1 VKEAVRNFL
10 VGLTSIIALLGLVA
24 LLLLFGE
31 LDRFVHPRYLLTI
44 NTDHAAGLRPGS
56 SVELNGVP
64 IGVVDEI
71 LVQEHAKYPVRVR
84 ALIDHDVSIAATAE
98 PFAAA
103 SLLGGASV
111 LQIQMAPIEDDTRFL
126 PHDGTASISAPI
138 RFELVEQINKE
149 LDARMEGIEEALD
162 RFKALSTTYE
172 QVGKN
177 LNELLGPQDEAAL
190 AEGEP
195 PNLRAAVTKLYE
207 VLDTAEQALALAR
220 DWLGDEQMRADARAA
235 VENAGTLIE
244 KASDTLDRFTELAGE
259 LEGDADDLVKRLL
272 PVADELAVTL
282 EKIRRLTIL
291 ATEGEGTVALLL
303 NNPDL
308 YLSLEDAAT
317 RLEAALREVQ
327 LFIQKAKAEG
337 LPINY

>member
-1 VKEAVRNFL
+1 MREAVRNFL
-10 VGLTSIIALLGLVA
+10 VGLTSIIALLALAA

-64 IGVVDEI
+64 IGVVDAI

-84 ALIDHDVSIAATAE
+84 ALIDQDVSIATTAE

-126 PHDGTASISAPI
+126 PHDDTASISAPI
-138 RFELVEQINKE
+138 RFELIEQINKE
-149 LDARMEGIEEALD
+149 LDARMAGVEEALT
-162 RFKALSTTYE
+162 RFNALSQTYE
-172 QVGKN
+172 EVGKN
-177 LNELLGPQDEAAL
+177 LNELLGPQDETAL
-190 AEGEP
+190 AEGEA
-195 PNLRAAVTKLYE
+195 PNLRTAVAKLYE

-220 DWLGDEQMRADARAA
+220 DWLGDEQMRADAKAA
-235 VENAGTLIE
+235 VENAGTLID
-244 KASDTLDRFTELAGE
+244 KASDTLDRFTQLAGE
-259 LEGDADDLVKRLL
+259 LEGDADELVKRLL

-282 EKIRRLTIL
+282 EEIRRLTKL

-308 YLSLEDAAT
+308 YNSLEDAAT
-317 RLEAALREVQ
+317 RLDEALREVQ
-327 LFIQKAKAEG
+327 LFIQKVKAEG

>member
-1 VKEAVRNFL
+1 MKEAVRNFL
-10 VGLTSIIALLGLVA
+10 VGLTSIIALLGLAA

-31 LDRFVHPRYLLTI
+31 LDRVIHPRYLLTI
-44 NTDHAAGLRPGS
+44 NTDHASGLRPGS
-56 SVELNGVP
+56 AVELNGVP

-84 ALIDHDVSIAATAE
+84 ALIDQDVSIATTAE

-111 LQIQMAPIEDDTRFL
+111 LEIQMGPIEDDTRFH
-126 PHDGTASISAPI
+126 PHDDSAAITGPI
-138 RFELVEQINKE
+138 RFRLFEQIKAE
-149 LDARMEGIEEALD
+149 LDARMEGIEAALD
-162 RFKALSTTYE
+162 RFNTLSTTYE

-177 LNELLGPQDEAAL
+177 LNELLGPQDETAL
-190 AEGEP
+190 AEGEA

-220 DWLGDEQMRADARAA
+220 DWLGDEQMKADARAA

-244 KASDTLDRFTELAGE
+244 RASDTLDRFTALAGE
-259 LEGDADDLVKRLL
+259 LEGDADELVKRLL

-282 EKIRRLTIL
+282 EEIRRLTRL

-327 LFIQKAKAEG
+327 LFIEKAKAEG

>member
-1 VKEAVRNFL
+1 VREAVRNFL
-10 VGLTSIIALLGLVA
+10 VGLASIIALLGLAV

-84 ALIDHDVSIAATAE
+84 ALIDQGISIATTAQ

-111 LQIQMAPIEDDTRFL
+111 LQIQMAPIDEKTRFL
-126 PHDGTASISAPI
+126 PHDNSASISAPI

-149 LDARMEGIEEALD
+149 LDVRLAGVE
-162 RFKALSTTYE
+162 KALTRFDSLSQTYE
-172 QVGKN
+172 EVGKN
-177 LNELLGPQDEAAL
+177 LNQLLSPQDEAAV
-190 AEGEP
+190 AEGEA
-195 PNLRAAVTKLYE
+195 PNLRTAVAKLYD

-220 DWLGDEQMRADARAA
+220 DWLGDEQMRADAKAA
-235 VENAGTLIE
+235 VKNAKTLID
-244 KASDTLDRFTELAGE
+244 KASDTLDRVTQLAGE
-259 LEGDADDLVKRLL
+259 LEGDADELVKRLL

-282 EKIRRLTIL
+282 QEIHRLTRL

-308 YLSLEDAAT
+308 YVSLEDAAT

-327 LFIQKAKAEG
+327 LFIEKVEAEG
-337 LPINY
+337 LPIKY